1 MIIRMN
7 NSYLQESGKMESSK
21 KRENVLRLLALSQ
34 LNKKGPKASKLQLL
48 EAHKRL
54 VDKSNE
60 RILAKIEELKLR
72 RENEAVREQESL
84 LNEQNQALQAI
95 RKLKNQR
102 LRYI

>member
-1 MIIRMN
+1 MII
-7 NSYLQESGKMESSK
+7 
-21 KRENVLRLLALSQ
+21 
-34 LNKKGPKASKLQLL
+34 
-48 EAHKRL
+48 
-54 VDKSNE
+54 DKSNE

-84 LNEQNQALQAI
+84 LNEQTQALQAI

>member
-1 MIIRMN
+1 MN
-7 NSYLQESGKMESSK
+7 NSYLQESGKTENSK

-72 RENEAVREQESL
+72 GENEAVREQESL
-84 LNEQNQALQAI
+84 LNEQNQALQTI

>member
-1 MIIRMN
+1 MN
-7 NSYLQESGKMESSK
+7 NSYLQESGKTENSK

>member
-1 MIIRMN
+1 
-7 NSYLQESGKMESSK
+7 MESSK
-21 KRENVLRLLALSQ
+21 KTENVLRLLALSH

>member
-7 NSYLQESGKMESSK
+7 NFYLQESGKTENSK

>member
-7 NSYLQESGKMESSK
+7 NSYLQESGKTENSK

>member
-7 NSYLQESGKMESSK
+7 NSYLQESGKTENSK

-84 LNEQNQALQAI
+84 LNEQNQALQTI